1 MSESRRPLD
10 PNDPIFFA
18 PPRLRE
24 SHLASTGSET
34 DPQTAWTPVR
44 PADPRSNSPPVA
56 GRQRHDAFAEAM
68 ARAARAQLEAE
79 RAKPSLGLQ
88 KRPTVD
94 LALSLSIVV
103 AITFLAALVYV
114 VLLSPSQ
121 DLSSDRFGLTQAAPQ
136 LTQSTRPDEFQ
147 RSMPRLVVSNQSGP
161 MNEPLQLGVHID
173 EPIPAGIILIKGL
186 PPDTS
191 LTVGARIRR
200 SEWSM
205 RAEKIAE
212 TKVIPPIDFVG
223 DLPLSAELHQANG
236 AVLVTNTWHLTW
248 GPAARRAETVVAD
261 AMAKMAV
268 EPSPMIRQ
276 READQQQLAMTSPTA
291 AKDENQKSGGVP
303 VPATAIAP
311 LRRDGS
317 AVAPNETIGATTS
330 AVARLDP
337 IDEPDLAQLVRR
349 GTNLMAIGDVSAARL
364 MFQQAAEAGSA
375 GAAFALAETYD
386 PAASKRQTSSLDI
399 ALARNWYEKARVLGA
414 PTAEERLARLTQPQ
428 R

>member
-1 MSESRRPLD
+1 
-10 PNDPIFFA
+10 
-18 PPRLRE
+18 
-24 SHLASTGSET
+24 
-34 DPQTAWTPVR
+34 
-44 PADPRSNSPPVA
+44 
-56 GRQRHDAFAEAM
+56 
-68 ARAARAQLEAE
+68 
-79 RAKPSLGLQ
+79 
-88 KRPTVD
+88 
-94 LALSLSIVV
+94 
-103 AITFLAALVYV
+103 
-114 VLLSPSQ
+114 
-121 DLSSDRFGLTQAAPQ
+121 
-136 LTQSTRPDEFQ
+136 
-147 RSMPRLVVSNQSGP
+147 
-161 MNEPLQLGVHID
+161 
-173 EPIPAGIILIKGL
+173 
-186 PPDTS
+186 
-191 LTVGARIRR
+191 
-200 SEWSM
+200 
-205 RAEKIAE
+205 
-212 TKVIPPIDFVG
+212 
-223 DLPLSAELHQANG
+223 
-236 AVLVTNTWHLTW
+236 
-248 GPAARRAETVVAD
+248 
-261 AMAKMAV
+261 MAV